1 MDDQNFSPRSCCFG
15 KQFLDLMVHSA
26 AGYVL
31 TLALPP
37 TFFKSFPRQ
46 VKLKGSIHFFLEK
59 SWKFPQ
65 LEMIKKLIFSAD
77 KSYKKKLAYYKSLL
91 NISKEFSF
99 HFFTRPTSTIFL
111 FHPLKSSFSCKQERP
126 TSAIMMIRFEKNDGL
141 QNHRNAT
148 VIKMCEWRA

>member
-1 MDDQNFSPRSCCFG
+1 
-15 KQFLDLMVHSA
+15 MVHSA

-31 TLALPP
+31 TLNPQP
-37 TFFKSFPRQ
+37 SSKVFPRQ

-111 FHPLKSSFSCKQERP
+111 FHPLKSSFFLQARRP
-126 TSAIMMIRFEKNDGL
+126 TSAILMIRFEKNDGL

>member
-1 MDDQNFSPRSCCFG
+1 
-15 KQFLDLMVHSA
+15 MVHSA

-31 TLALPP
+31 TLNPQP
-37 TFFKSFPRQ
+37 SSKVFPRQ

-91 NISKEFSF
+91 NIKRVFFPLFYKTYLNDFSFPPTKEF
-99 HFFTRPTSTIFL
+99 FFLASKKDLPVRS
-111 FHPLKSSFSCKQERP
+111 
-126 TSAIMMIRFEKNDGL
+126 
-141 QNHRNAT
+141 
-148 VIKMCEWRA
+148 

>member
-1 MDDQNFSPRSCCFG
+1 
-15 KQFLDLMVHSA
+15 MVHSA

-31 TLALPP
+31 TLNPQP
-37 TFFKSFPRQ
+37 SSKVFPRQ

-91 NISKEFSF
+91 NIIKRVFFPLFYKTYLNDFSFPPTKEF
-99 HFFTRPTSTIFL
+99 FFL
-111 FHPLKSSFSCKQERP
+111 CKQERP

>member
-1 MDDQNFSPRSCCFG
+1 
-15 KQFLDLMVHSA
+15 MVHSA

-31 TLALPP
+31 TLNPQP
-37 TFFKSFPRQ
+37 SSKVFPRQ

-111 FHPLKSSFSCKQERP
+111 FHPLKSSFFFARRP

>member
-1 MDDQNFSPRSCCFG
+1 
-15 KQFLDLMVHSA
+15 MVHSA

-31 TLALPP
+31 TLNPQP
-37 TFFKSFPRQ
+37 SSKVFPRQ

-111 FHPLKSSFSCKQERP
+111 FHPLKSSFFFASKKDLPVR
-126 TSAIMMIRFEKNDGL
+126 SWWSGLKKMMDCRIIGMQQSSKCARSLIKSWL
-141 QNHRNAT
+141 KTNH
-148 VIKMCEWRA
+148 